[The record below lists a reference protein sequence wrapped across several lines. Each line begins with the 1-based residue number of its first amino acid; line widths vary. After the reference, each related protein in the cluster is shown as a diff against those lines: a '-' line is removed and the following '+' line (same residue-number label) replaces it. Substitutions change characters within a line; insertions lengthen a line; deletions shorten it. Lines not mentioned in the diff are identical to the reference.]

1 MKLFQK
7 FNTPNVFNFLCL
19 MLVTLSAC
27 ENYIPEA
34 DTDNLEY
41 YYEESCGLTKVPGDS
56 IKRFAT
62 KVCNYAA
69 RYLEV
74 ESDPLYEEIQL
85 NIHDAVKKVG
95 ISFSITINTEWAGDT
110 VIHF

>member
-1 MKLFQK
+1 MKILGK
-7 FNTPNVFNFLCL
+7 YNTTHAFNFLCL
-19 MLVTLSAC
+19 MLVALSAC
-27 ENYIPEA
+27 ENSIPEA
-34 DTDNLEY
+34 DTENLEY
-41 YYEESCGLTKVPGDS
+41 YYEESCGLSKVPGDS

-62 KVCNYAA
+62 KVFNYAA
-69 RYLEV
+69 RYPDV
-74 ESDPLYEEIQL
+74 EKDPLYEEIQL